1 MQKSKRSAAVLLI
14 LALLMLAIP
23 AQVFGLEFSDVPIT
37 ASYYKA
43 VDKLSNVGVI
53 QGRGDGAFAPGDST
67 TRAEFCAFL
76 ARANGY
82 NPNYYTPKA
91 LPFPDIDPDN
101 WAVPYISFCYENGYI
116 NGMLDGTF
124 CPNDYVTDEQAVK
137 MVVCSSGV
145 GDESL
150 SAVGPRWY
158 SGYLNVAQK
167 YDLLNGTNVRV
178 NNSANRAFVAQVV
191 YNSMLVTGEG
201 EDKVQDAVVMD
212 GNSSKPTSV
221 PTPKPT
227 PKPTPEPTPEPT
239 PVPTPEPTPVP
250 TPEPTP
256 IPTPEPTP
264 VPTPEPTPAPTP
276 EPTPV
281 PTPEPVPAPTPGGN
295 GQRTVVLDPGHNY
308 SVTDT
313 GAVGCGLREQD
324 VTYYIASKVKPLLEN
339 NGFRVIMTRNSLT
352 DNVSA
357 ESVSASLKRRAEI
370 ANNAGADL
378 FLSIHCNAG
387 GGSGT
392 ETYYYS
398 GSEDGKRLASAI
410 QRNVVAEVGLENRGV
425 KSAGFAVLRYTSMVA
440 ALLETAFIDTEADAA
455 MLSNESGQWAYAEGI
470 ARGICEYFGMS
481 YQG

>member
-1 MQKSKRSAAVLLI
+1 MQKRKRSVAAVLV
-14 LALLMLAIP
+14 LALLILAIP

-53 QGRGDGAFAPGDST
+53 QGRGDGAFAPGDNT

-82 NPNYYTPKA
+82 NPNYYEPKE
-91 LPFPDIDPDN
+91 LPFPDVDPDS

-150 SAVGPRWY
+150 TSVGPKWY

-167 YDLLNGTNVRV
+167 YDLLNGTKVRV

-191 YNSMLVTGEG
+191 YNAMLVTGEA
-201 EDKVQDAVVMD
+201 EDKVQDAVIV
-212 GNSSKPTSV
+212 GNATAKPVVTESPAEPEETPA
-221 PTPKPT
+221 PTPIPT
-227 PKPTPEPTPEPT
+227 PEPTPVPTPEPTPEPT

-250 TPEPTP
+250 TP
-256 IPTPEPTP
+256 
-264 VPTPEPTPAPTP
+264 APTP

-281 PTPEPVPAPTPGGN
+281 PAPNVP
-295 GQRTVVLDPGHNY
+295 GQLTVVLDPGHNY

-313 GAVGCGLREQD
+313 GANGNGLREQD
-324 VTYYIASKVKPLLEN
+324 VTFYIASKVKPLLEQ
-339 NGFRVIMTRNSLT
+339 NGFNVIMTRNSLT
-352 DNVSA
+352 DNVST

-370 ANNAGADL
+370 ANSAGADL

-392 ETYYYS
+392 ETYYYN
-398 GSEDGKRLASAI
+398 GSEEGKQLASVI
-410 QRNVVAEVGLENRGV
+410 QKNVVSKVGLSDRGV

-440 ALLETAFIDTEADAA
+440 ALLETAFIDTAADAVK
-455 MLSNESGQWAYAEGI
+455 LGDENSQWAYAEGI
-470 ARGICEYFGMS
+470 ARGVCEYFGVS
-481 YQG
+481 YQN